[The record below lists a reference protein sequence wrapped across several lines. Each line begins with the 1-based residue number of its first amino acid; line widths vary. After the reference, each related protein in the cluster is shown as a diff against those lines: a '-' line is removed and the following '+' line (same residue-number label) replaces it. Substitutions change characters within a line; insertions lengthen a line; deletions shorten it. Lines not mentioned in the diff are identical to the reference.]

1 MKTKT
6 PVAIKTIDKSVISL
20 KKNGEL
26 LEQLLAEELRLL
38 TLLEHPHIVRSLGL
52 CDDEKQYYM
61 IFELL
66 PSGNLAEVLQKIK
79 EKGILFTEADAAN
92 LV

>member
-1 MKTKT
+1 M
-6 PVAIKTIDKSVISL
+6 AIKTIDKSVISL

-66 PSGNLAEVLQKIK
+66 PSGNVLKL
-79 EKGILFTEADAAN
+79 GRSATEDQRERDPIHGG
-92 LV
+92 